1 MNHKPLI
8 PLITLLKILDNR
20 FEPEKQRRLEM
31 EVQQDSVTF
40 DRLKQLRDTASSTT
54 LKLNE
59 TEFNSTDQ
67 EYELQQ
73 IAAFLDGTLSDKE
86 SLAFENKCWAS
97 ERLLH
102 DLVVLFRSGLESH
115 ANKADS
121 STSASPAQQQLRERL
136 VGLFPVESPVGVSFS
151 DVETGAET
159 EATGSNESSA
169 ADDEPN
175 LDLPPV
181 IVPEHLS
188 KKKKTKPARSKSTKV
203 AVVIAAAVA
212 MVAFS
217 VVVAN
222 WDALTTQP
230 TNDSPTV
237 VIDPLKGPENTDQLI
252 SPPKVVESKNR
263 DKVEHEPDSLIPEQ
277 IVDLPNTDNQPQ
289 DIDKTLPDSVDPK
302 TQVVQSPKAS
312 TSNDKPNDAP
322 MPRSPKLVDDVVVE
336 PATRQAK
343 LQWNW
348 SRIEGLIATRTGQPR
363 RWSGASAKD
372 ASSRQSS
379 DDPDTNRINADEFLA
394 MDCKVLPLSWG
405 QATVKGMGSWTVT
418 ENTDFSI
425 QPVPARR
432 MQNEFEPGAQAGY
445 RPESVTGAKIKLRCG
460 GLAISDA
467 NVDSVFLIET
477 PTGNWRIKI
486 TDPATVVIVEQFS
499 ASRLVVQHG
508 SISVGGKELN
518 ARQQL
523 VRSAV
528 GQLEQL
534 ASREAFKWL
543 KRPVNKFPSK
553 RLSAQW
559 QASRDLFTDLGQPN
573 VVSPEDQPLV
583 RFAFA
588 TIDPPGQAKL
598 YLANVSPE
606 VRAEGIQWLLVYGS
620 DPRRLRKLASELATE
635 MNSPGIGRALPRLV
649 LAIQTKRWPAKA
661 DAELLIKGLPNRN
674 VSVRRLSHSL
684 LVHMFGPLADYDP
697 DSKPPALNAQ
707 AHQWDSATKRL
718 YQRVKNAQQ

>member
-136 VGLFPVESPVGVSFS
+136 VGLFPVDPPVGVSFS

-159 EATGSNESSA
+159 EAKGSIASPVP
-169 ADDEPN
+169 DDKSN
-175 LDLPPV
+175 LGLPSV
-181 IVPEHLS
+181 VVPDRLS
-188 KKKKTKPARSKSTKV
+188 KKTKPTRSKSTKV
-203 AVVIAAAVA
+203 AITIAAALA

-217 VVVAN
+217 VVMAN
-222 WDALTTQP
+222 WNALTTQP
-230 TNDSPTV
+230 TNDPPTV
-237 VIDPLKGPENTDQLI
+237 VIDSPKAPEDTDRLI
-252 SPPKVVESKNR
+252 SPPKVVKSDPHDE
-263 DKVEHEPDSLIPEQ
+263 VEREPDSLAPEQ
-277 IVDLPNTDNQPQ
+277 IVDLLNTDDQPR
-289 DIDKTLPDSVDPK
+289 DIDKTLPDSADPK
-302 TQVVQSPKAS
+302 TQVVQSPEGP
-312 TSNDKPNDAP
+312 TGNDTPNDLP
-322 MPRSPKLVDDVVVE
+322 IPRSPKLVDGATVE

-348 SRIEGLIATRTGQPR
+348 RRIKGLIATRTGQPR
-363 RWSGASAKD
+363 RWSGASTKD
-372 ASSRQSS
+372 VSS
-379 DDPDTNRINADEFLA
+379 TNRINADGFLA

-405 QATVKGMGSWTVT
+405 QATIKGMGSWTIT
-418 ENTDFSI
+418 ENTDFSV
-425 QPVPARR
+425 QSLPARR
-432 MQNEFEPGAQAGY
+432 TQSEFELGAQVGY
-445 RPESVTGAKIKLRCG
+445 PSESVTGAKINLRHG
-460 GLAISDA
+460 GLAISGA
-467 NVDSVFLIET
+467 NVDSAFLIET
-477 PTGNWRIKI
+477 PTGNWRIEI
-486 TDPATVVIVEQFS
+486 TDPATVVIVEQLS
-499 ASRLVVQHG
+499 TPRLVVQSG
-508 SISVGGKELN
+508 SISVNGKELK

-523 VRSAV
+523 VQSAT
-528 GQLEQL
+528 GELEQTTNRK
-534 ASREAFKWL
+534 SIKWV

-559 QASRDLFTDLGQPN
+559 QASRDLFADL
-573 VVSPEDQPLV
+573 SLDEIDSEDQPLV
-583 RFAFA
+583 RFALA

-598 YLANVSPE
+598 YLANVLPE
-606 VRAEGIQWLLVYGS
+606 VRAEGIQWLLAYGS
-620 DPRRLRKLASELATE
+620 NPPQLRKLAGDLATE
-635 MNSPGIGRALPRLV
+635 FNSPGIARALPRLV
-649 LAIQTKRWPAKA
+649 LAIQAKRWPVKA
-661 DAELLIKGLPNRN
+661 DTELLLKGLQNRD

-684 LVHMFGPLADYDP
+684 LVHMFGALENFNPE
-697 DSKPPALNAQ
+697 SKPTVLKEQASKWRAAVNKLYRRVENARQ
-707 AHQWDSATKRL
+707 
-718 YQRVKNAQQ
+718 